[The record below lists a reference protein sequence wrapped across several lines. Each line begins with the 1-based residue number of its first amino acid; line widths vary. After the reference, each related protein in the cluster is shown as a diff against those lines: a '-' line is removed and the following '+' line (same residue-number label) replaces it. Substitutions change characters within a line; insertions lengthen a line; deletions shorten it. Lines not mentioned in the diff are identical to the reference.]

1 MIAYNQEFINNLALV
16 KKAKQW
22 YARNFI
28 SDVQMVTI
36 QKKYST
42 NFYNPNLFVKIGL
55 FIFTSIAISAAL
67 GFYML
72 FCFTASNGLELSDV
86 FPVFTCILFAGLCL
100 AGLELFIRNK
110 LIYRSGVDEAL
121 LYSAL
126 GFILSGI
133 VYSIGSYNYNAT
145 LISAVVFLPFV
156 VIASIR
162 YTDTIVSIVA
172 VICIYIILFLLL
184 LKIGAIAKLIMPFF
198 LMLVSATFYFIAKK
212 QKQKEVLLPWK
223 NCLVATESIAMIVFY
238 LACNYF
244 VIRESSIAFFNM
256 ELSNGEDIPLA
267 FVFYILTALVPIA
280 YVFMG
285 LKKKDKISLWIGL
298 LLLAIA
304 VLTFKYYFSL
314 GHPEISLTVAGIV
327 MILIAYL
334 SIRYL
339 KTDKHGITFKEDVDE
354 DNFLKTNAEALIIAQ
369 SFSQQVHS
377 SPQPENNLGGT
388 DLGGG
393 DFGGAGSGGNY

>member
-1 MIAYNQEFINNLALV
+1 MIAYNQEFINNLVLV

-22 YARNFI
+22 YARNLI
-28 SDVQMVTI
+28 SDLQMVNI

-42 NFYNPNLFVKIGL
+42 DFYNPNLFVKIGL
-55 FIFTSIAISAAL
+55 FIFTSIAVTAAL
-67 GFYML
+67 GFYSL
-72 FCFTASNGLELSDV
+72 FFFTAINGLELSGV
-86 FPVFTCILFAGLCL
+86 FPVFTCVLFAGICI
-100 AGLELFIRNK
+100 AALELFIQNK

-126 GFILSGI
+126 GFILSAI
-133 VYSIGSYNYNAT
+133 IYSINSSSSNTT
-145 LISAVVFLPFV
+145 LIAAIAFFPFV
-156 VIASIR
+156 VVASIR
-162 YTDTIVSIVA
+162 YVDTIVSIVA
-172 VICIYIILFLLL
+172 VLCVYIILFLLL

-198 LMLVSATFYFIAKK
+198 LMLVSAMFYFIVKK
-212 QKQKEVLLPWK
+212 QKQKDGLLPWK
-223 NCLVATESIAMIVFY
+223 NCLVSVECTAMIVFY

-244 VIRESSIAFFNM
+244 IIRESSIEFFNM

-267 FVFYILTALVPIA
+267 FVFYTLTAIVPLA

-285 LKKKDKISLWIGL
+285 LKNKDKISLWIGL
-298 LLLAIA
+298 FFLAIA

-314 GHPEISLTVAGIV
+314 GHPEISLSVAGIV
-327 MILIAYL
+327 MIMLAYL

-339 KTDKHGITFKEDVDE
+339 KTEKHGITFKEDIDE
-354 DNFLKTNAEALIIAQ
+354 DNFLKTNAEALLIAQ

-377 SPQPENNLGGT
+377 SSQPENNLGSSNF
-388 DLGGG
+388 GGG